1 MNCDQKLTNCAGCH
15 RRGHLNVEREHDVAP
30 SVFRVSVDLTCLAL
44 RWRRCEGQ
52 TELALPTAGHCFHPG
67 LPLCSQPGAV
77 CRRGFTSAASRL
89 PLSWN
94 DMRQGHVRNW
104 EGLVATRRYQSLVG
118 DHSVQSRLRMP
129 ETIAGVRDAQPS
141 LISPTLVVE

>member
-1 MNCDQKLTNCAGCH
+1 LTIASMIF
-15 RRGHLNVEREHDVAP
+15 
-30 SVFRVSVDLTCLAL
+30 SVFLCPTSFSSFDSRTLFPFATLQSAWC
-44 RWRRCEGQ
+44 R
-52 TELALPTAGHCFHPG
+52 LPT
-67 LPLCSQPGAV
+67 
-77 CRRGFTSAASRL
+77 RFTSAARRL

-94 DMRQGHVRNW
+94 DMRQGRVRNS
-104 EGLVATRRYQSLVG
+104 EALAVPKLSQNLAA